1 MHLSNLKVINFH
13 SAFKL
18 AVHSSAVVSFLD
30 LPENLCEL
38 LMDLLLSFLSML
50 HVPCWCLHVFVILL
64 VQYTTSNVPQI
75 FSVCNILQQY
85 VCFHALFLTDLHF
98 FFLIFLFSP
107 YKYNLNFW
115 WIVELSAFIWSN
127 THHFEP
133 RSMLLL
139 SCSLYC
145 YKSSSVIYHLWHW
158 SQQCQPNIFSAW
170 GSLSWKTLPPIL
182 LTLVQGLV

>member
-64 VQYTTSNVPQI
+64 VQYITSNVPQI

-115 WIVELSAFIWSN
+115 CCRAICIHMKQHTSLWTEIHAAVI
-127 THHFEP
+127 
-133 RSMLLL
+133 LL
-139 SCSLYC
+139 
-145 YKSSSVIYHLWHW
+145 
-158 SQQCQPNIFSAW
+158 
-170 GSLSWKTLPPIL
+170 PIL
-182 LTLVQGLV
+182 L